1 MATERRRLTV
11 TQWSHEIGISKQAGY
26 KAVQRCGIPIEDGM
40 VDAELATLLYK
51 RRTRPQVRMR
61 KHRTTQVHPV
71 APAATDD
78 LMTVALDIARMIDD
92 DPALMDEGIVHL
104 RAVLAALDDEQ
115 LAAVLL
121 PVAVWDRLCA
131 DLGVPQ

>member
-40 VDAELATLLYK
+40 VDAELASLLY
-51 RRTRPQVRMR
+51 RHRTRPRVRMR
-61 KHRTTQVHPV
+61 KHRTTQVHPAAR
-71 APAATDD
+71 APADD
-78 LMTVALDIARMIDD
+78 LMTVALDIACMIDA
-92 DPALMDEGIVHL
+92 DPALMDEGIWHL

-115 LAAVLL
+115 LAAVRL
-121 PVAVWDRLCA
+121 PEAVWDRLCS
-131 DLGVPQ
+131 DLGVTQ